1 MIILRWGNPLSNTLN
16 PCYIPLDRPMAL
28 VCPKWGISSWKLF
41 LSFWLLL
48 HYDNAGFVC
57 VLHVVFY
64 FLFFTIINVYMRN
77 ALAFYI
83 INKSTRCT
91 TTNIF
96 SYSFYKKS
104 PCAIIKS
111 HFIYSVW
118 FWSQFWAAEV
128 IYFRIY
134 PKPGVFSTSYRE
146 SWHLKNGL
154 LNSQLKYIHQTRC
167 TNLKWIA
174 SWMLFLKKLIFQA
187 RRADA
192 HAQS

>member
-1 MIILRWGNPLSNTLN
+1 
-16 PCYIPLDRPMAL
+16 MAL

-41 LSFWLLL
+41 LSFGCFYIMIMQGL
-48 HYDNAGFVC
+48 F

-167 TNLKWIA
+167 TIWNE
-174 SWMLFLKKLIFQA
+174 SPHECCFLKSVFFRLDEPM
-187 RRADA
+187 RT
-192 HAQS
+192 HSHNYYH